1 MNEHNTRGGGV
12 SRSRDIEIYMS
23 NFDENDDIY
32 LKGFKVLDLLTTG
45 IGNQLLQPLHT
56 LIIKSFFTGNIHLSK
71 ETIDDIIGALIAHS
85 YNEAVCYLGCHVLE
99 ELAISCGKTSSN
111 NSFQLTI

>member
-12 SRSRDIEIYMS
+12 SRSRDIEIYIS

-45 IGNQLLQPLHT
+45 IGNQLLLPTHT
-56 LIIKSFFTGNIHLSK
+56 LSYQVIFKGDTQLSK
-71 ETIDDIIGALIAHS
+71 ETFDDIISALFAHS
-85 YNEAVCYLGCHVLE
+85 YNEAVCYLGCHILE
-99 ELAISCGKTSSN
+99 ELAFSCGKTSSN
-111 NSFQLTI
+111 ISFQ

>member
-56 LIIKSFFTGNIHLSK
+56 LIIKSFLK
-71 ETIDDIIGALIAHS
+71 A
-85 YNEAVCYLGCHVLE
+85 
-99 ELAISCGKTSSN
+99 TSS
-111 NSFQLTI
+111 FPRRQLTT